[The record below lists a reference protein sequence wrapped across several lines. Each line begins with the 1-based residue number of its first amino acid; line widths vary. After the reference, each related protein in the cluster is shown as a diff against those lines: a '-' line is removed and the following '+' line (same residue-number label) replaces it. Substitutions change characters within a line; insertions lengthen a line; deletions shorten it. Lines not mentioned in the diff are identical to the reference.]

1 LHDLGAA
8 ITSQNLQ
15 IGAAKITTYGEKVVD
30 VFYVKDIFGLKLER
44 AGKVAD
50 LQKALLAVLDT
61 VAPPEPKAA
70 RPARVR
76 SRAKIAAE

>member
-1 LHDLGAA
+1 MKAPATLVLISLLTLHAQPVEVA
-8 ITSQNLQ
+8 EASI
-15 IGAAKITTYGEKVVD
+15 
-30 VFYVKDIFGLKLER
+30 
-44 AGKVAD
+44 AD